1 MTTLPV
7 KKVVVM
13 EDRAQVERRGTVP
26 LSGVTKVEIDGL
38 SMVAVDRSL
47 KLEVKG
53 GTLINA
59 KFERRWR
66 EQPKDQLPADASALC
81 NRAEYM
87 LDSPMTCPRRRA
99 PCISRPRTCGRAAV

>member
-1 MTTLPV
+1 MTMLPV

-38 SMVAVDRSL
+38 PLVAVDRSL

-53 GTLINA
+53 GTLIDA
-59 KFERRWR
+59 KFERRWK
-66 EQPKDQLPADASALC
+66 EQPKGGLPADS
-81 NRAEYM
+81 
-87 LDSPMTCPRRRA
+87 SRRR
-99 PCISRPRTCGRAAV
+99 